1 MRTASLNRAPDFGGL
16 PERKGE
22 AGGDVEP
29 NNLVTR
35 RERRYGPIAT
45 LKSIIVGRM
54 TGWRMEAADPIA
66 DDWKFAGSR
75 ASRFNSAPEPLAEAI
90 RAVQP
95 FPGAPVTPVA
105 FRRRDTV
112 PLS

>member
-1 MRTASLNRAPDFGGL
+1 
-16 PERKGE
+16 
-22 AGGDVEP
+22 
-29 NNLVTR
+29 
-35 RERRYGPIAT
+35 
-45 LKSIIVGRM
+45 
-54 TGWRMEAADPIA
+54 MEAADPIA

-75 ASRFNSAPEPLAEAI
+75 TSRFNSAPEPLAEAI

>member
-1 MRTASLNRAPDFGGL
+1 
-16 PERKGE
+16 
-22 AGGDVEP
+22 
-29 NNLVTR
+29 
-35 RERRYGPIAT
+35 
-45 LKSIIVGRM
+45 
-54 TGWRMEAADPIA
+54 MEAADPIA

-75 ASRFNSAPEPLAEAI
+75 ASGFNSAPEPLAEAI